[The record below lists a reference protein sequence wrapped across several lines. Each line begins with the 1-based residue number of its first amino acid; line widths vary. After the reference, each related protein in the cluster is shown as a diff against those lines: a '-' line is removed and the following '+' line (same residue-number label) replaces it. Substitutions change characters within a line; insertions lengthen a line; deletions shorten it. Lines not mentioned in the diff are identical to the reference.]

1 MSQFI
6 LTKGRP
12 RINGVSKNKTV
23 LMSGSSG
30 LIGAALTDNLRR
42 RGVEVRRLVRR
53 DARYADEYRWDPYD
67 NAMDERALKGVDAV
81 VNLNGANIGAE
92 RWTADRKRVLTE
104 SRVTTTRFLAEQM
117 AETIDPPS
125 VYLSQSAIGIYGDRG
140 DEILDESASYG
151 PEDDFLASLTL
162 DWEAAARPATEAGIR
177 VIHPRTGLV
186 LAQDAL
192 LLDRL
197 TPIFRAGVGGPIG
210 RGSQW
215 WSWVDLV
222 DVVGSMSFLLDSELS
237 GPFNV
242 AAPDPVR
249 QKEFAEVMAAV
260 LNRPSAIPV
269 PSIALKLAIGGEKAQ
284 AIGLSSTRV
293 KPQRLLDAGYSFQET
308 SLEKSLRRVLE
319 T

>member
-1 MSQFI
+1 MPQFI

>member
-1 MSQFI
+1 MPRVI
-6 LTKGRP
+6 LTKDLP
-12 RINGVSKNKTV
+12 RTTSVSNNKTV

-30 LIGAALTDNLRR
+30 LIGTTLTDSLRR

-53 DARYADEYRWDPYD
+53 DVRYADEYRWNPYES
-67 NAMDERALKGVDAV
+67 AIDERALKGVDAV
-81 VNLNGANIGAE
+81 VNLSGANIGAE
-92 RWTADRKRVLTE
+92 RWTADRKRILTE
-104 SRVTTTRFLAEQM
+104 SRLTTTRFLAEQM
-117 AETIDPPS
+117 AEMIDPPS
-125 VYLSQSAIGIYGDRG
+125 VYMSQSAIGIYGDRG
-140 DEILDESASYG
+140 DEILDESSSYG
-151 PEDDFLASLTL
+151 PDDDFLASLTA
-162 DWEAAARPATEAGIR
+162 DWEEAATPATEAGVR

-186 LAQDAL
+186 VAEDAP

-222 DVVGSMSFLLDSELS
+222 DVVGAMSFLLESDLS

-242 AAPDPVR
+242 AAPEPVR

-269 PSIALKLAIGGEKAQ
+269 PSVALKLALGGEKAQ

-293 KPQRLLDAGYSFQET
+293 KPQRLLDAGYSFQEA
-308 SLEKSLRRVLE
+308 SLEMSLRRILE
-319 T
+319 G